1 MSVLFPWRVLAREQ
15 EELLGLNLA
24 HHLHSY
30 ALLIY
35 AKMHTTSLDIWLKH
49 HFDVLFIDA
58 KKCACLSSM
67 LSLISMEFFKVL
79 RNELPGSVYS
89 TLNWHEILKCYWCPW
104 VFPAI

>member
-15 EELLGLNLA
+15 EELLDLNLA

-58 KKCACLSSM
+58 KNVLAFQVCYLSFQWNFS
-67 LSLISMEFFKVL
+67 K
-79 RNELPGSVYS
+79 Y
-89 TLNWHEILKCYWCPW
+89 
-104 VFPAI
+104 